1 MIKTVPSI
9 RNTTEHGGRV
19 KVARGVVT
27 ARRAFLPTIAASSE
41 LFDRIWGLE
50 LTFSKDSDES
60 LFTPLGEP
68 GAHSRENAAA
78 TGVGFTVIYDGGLPD
93 GGCAVDIDT
102 VCRIAAKDAEGLT
115 RAFSLIAQ
123 IGERTCDRM
132 IELPRC
138 RIEDSPSCPFRALS
152 LDVARR
158 WHPVDFLYRY
168 VDLLA
173 LYGMNRFVVHF
184 TDDESYT
191 LPCEEFPDLPTDGRH
206 YTKSELAALS
216 GYAAARGVML
226 IPEIDMPGHSAQ
238 FQMKYPEIFGKCGIM
253 EPSEKMFDA
262 LGKIYRE
269 AAKLF
274 PDSEYIHIGGDE
286 AVLGRWNDS
295 EVTAEYMKDNSIP
308 DVVTLYGH
316 VVGRVAKDILS
327 IGKTPIVWEGFGKE
341 SNGEVPR
348 EALVASF
355 ENTYQ
360 TASQLVEAGFTVINA
375 SWRPFYCVAPW
386 QKWSPEEILGA
397 DRFTF
402 DHWWEKS
409 AAYDRG
415 VTVPKDAPV
424 AGAMYCAWGDYMK
437 NYESSRLACKLEW
450 ACVSARIPAMAEM
463 MRGDGKMT
471 FADYE
476 EAVKKTEK
484 LLSLIHGEN
493 AFRGKL

>member
-1 MIKTVPSI
+1 MIKTVPSVKKI
-9 RNTTEHGGRV
+9 IEYGGVAKVGRGAAV
-19 KVARGVVT
+19 KHRPFLPVT
-27 ARRAFLPTIAASSE
+27 AAASE

-50 LTFSKDSDES
+50 LTFSKDTDER

-68 GAHSRENAAA
+68 GAHSRENAADA
-78 TGVGFTVIYDGGLPD
+78 DTGFVVIFNEELPD
-93 GGCAVDIDT
+93 GGCAVDINEI
-102 VCRIAAKDAEGLT
+102 CRIEAKDAEGLT
-115 RAFSLIAQ
+115 RAFSIIAQ
-123 IGERTCDRM
+123 IGKRTCDCM

-138 RIEDSPSCPFRALS
+138 RIADEPPCSFRALS

-191 LPCEEFPDLPTDGRH
+191 LPCDTFPELPTDGRH
-206 YTKSELAALS
+206 YTKSELSALDE
-216 GYAAARGVML
+216 YASARGVML

-253 EPSEKMFDA
+253 EPSEKLFDA

-269 AAKLF
+269 ASELF
-274 PDSEYIHIGGDE
+274 PNSKYIHIGGDE
-286 AVLGRWNDS
+286 AVLGRWNGS

-316 VVGRVAKDILS
+316 VVGRVARDILS
-327 IGKTPIVWEGFGKE
+327 IGKTPIVWEGFGKGA
-341 SNGEVPR
+341 NGEVPR

-360 TASQLVEAGFTVINA
+360 TASELVDAGFTVINA

-386 QKWSPEEILGA
+386 QKWSAEEILGA

-409 AAYDRG
+409 AAYERG

-424 AGAMYCAWGDYMK
+424 IGAMYCAWGDYMK

-463 MRGDGKMT
+463 FCGDGKMT

-476 EAVKKTEK
+476 KAVKKTEK
-484 LLSLIHGEN
+484 LLSQVHGEHP
-493 AFRGKL
+493 FRGKL